1 LVPVPISKNQT
12 GIGFNFGSGFGTG
25 IFEYF
30 IDAKKI
36 SGTKG
41 YPEVNHQLIT
51 SSRLRYRKLGLIR
64 ELELEPEFSF
74 SFFFQELNPEPDPG
88 FHLSVELE

>member
-1 LVPVPISKNQT
+1 MVPVPISKNQT

-30 IDAKKI
+30 IYAKKV

-41 YPEVNHQLIT
+41 YPEANHQLIT
-51 SSRLRYRKLGLIR
+51 SSRLHYLELGLIPR
-64 ELELEPEFSF
+64 T
-74 SFFFQELNPEPDPG
+74 G
-88 FHLSVELE
+88 TGT